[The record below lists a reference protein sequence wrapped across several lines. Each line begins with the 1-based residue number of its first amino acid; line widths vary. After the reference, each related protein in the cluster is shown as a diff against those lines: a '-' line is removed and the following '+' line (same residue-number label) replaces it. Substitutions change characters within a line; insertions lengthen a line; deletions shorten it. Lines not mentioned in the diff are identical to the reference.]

1 MRWKHNE
8 TVFTVKLFK
17 STNRNG
23 GESKMCTVPLPLV
36 ERFGKCDSL
45 RFEVTEG
52 GAVTVR
58 GV

>member
-1 MRWKHNE
+1 MRWRRDE

-23 GESKMCTVPLPLV
+23 SVSKMCTVPLPLV

-45 RFEVTEG
+45 QFEITEG